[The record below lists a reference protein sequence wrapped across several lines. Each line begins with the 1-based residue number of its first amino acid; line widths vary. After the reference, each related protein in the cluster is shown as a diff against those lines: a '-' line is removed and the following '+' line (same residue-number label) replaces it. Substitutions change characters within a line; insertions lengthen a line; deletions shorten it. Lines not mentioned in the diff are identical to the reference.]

1 MSLANFIPT
10 IWSALIRKNKDN
22 TFVFKD
28 FVNRDYEG
36 DIKSAGSTV
45 KINQFGQVTI
55 KVYTKNTA
63 IDAPETL
70 LSGTQEVLTIDQA
83 KYFNFQVDDI
93 DKAQANV
100 KLSEGYA
107 KRAAVAMSNDHDV
120 FISTDMI
127 ANVAAE
133 NKIGTDLAPVVIT
146 AASDAYE
153 LLVDAGVLLGES
165 NTPANG
171 RWAALEPAF
180 HGLLQKDDRFVKAG
194 TTMSD
199 GVLTNG
205 RVGRAAGFDIS
216 ETNNTPTGV
225 DGGAATTFRLVAGHP
240 EAYTFAEQIMNI
252 EAFRPQNGFGDALKG
267 LSLYGG
273 EVIFDDSLVVI
284 IYQVNLA

>member
-165 NTPANG
+165 NTPVNQ
-171 RWAALEPAF
+171 RWAALEPAY

-216 ETNNTPTGV
+216 ETNNTPQGTDGV
-225 DGGAATTFRLVAGHP
+225 DPTFRLVAGHP
-240 EAYTFAEQIMNI
+240 EAYTFAEQIASV
-252 EAFRPQNGFGDALKG
+252 EAYRPDNGFSDALKG

-284 IYQVNLA
+284 TYQVALA